1 MIVDIDAGNTRIK
14 WQASLGDR
22 RIDVGAEQ
30 LSERPLHSVHATLTS
45 QGDISRIRLLSV
57 RSQAD
62 TAILVDAVKSLWS
75 VEPEMITSSAA
86 ACGVTNSYTQVNTLG
101 VDRWS
106 AIIAGAQ
113 RAKQATGSMAVCV
126 VDAGS
131 ALTID
136 LVDDCGVH
144 QGGYIVPGLS
154 MQLRALNQG
163 TGNIALTNI
172 PPDAGLQ
179 PGLNTRDAV
188 IAGILLGAQ
197 QLILAA
203 VIDFER
209 QQGVKPLLL
218 VTGGDGPRLLEGL
231 GKFSNEAQY
240 SPHLVFEGMAFLCP

>member
-1 MIVDIDAGNTRIK
+1 MIIDIDVGNTRIK

-22 RIDVGAEQ
+22 RIDVGAVK
-30 LSERPLHSVHATLTS
+30 LSEERPLHSVHATLSS

-62 TAILVDAVKSLWS
+62 TARLVDAVKSLWFL
-75 VEPEMITSSAA
+75 EPEMITSSEA

-101 VDRWS
+101 ADRWS

-113 RAKQATGSMAVCV
+113 RAKKATGSMAVCV

-136 LVDDCGVH
+136 LVDGYGVH

-154 MQLRALNQG
+154 MQLRALNEG
-163 TGNIALTNI
+163 TGNISLANI
-172 PPDAGLQ
+172 PSVADLQ
-179 PGLNTRDAV
+179 PGLNTRDAL

-203 VIDFER
+203 VINFER
-209 QQGVKPLLL
+209 QQGFKPLEL
-218 VTGGDGPRLLEGL
+218 VTGVDGPIVL
-231 GKFSNEAQY
+231 G
-240 SPHLVFEGMAFLCP
+240 G

>member
-1 MIVDIDAGNTRIK
+1 MIVDIDAGNSRLK

-30 LSERPLHSVHATLTS
+30 LSDRPLHSVHAALS
-45 QGDISRIRLLSV
+45 GQGDISRIRLLSV

-101 VDRWS
+101 TDRWS

-136 LVDDCGVH
+136 LVDNCGVH
-144 QGGYIVPGLS
+144 QGGYIAPGLS

-163 TGNIALTNI
+163 TGNIALANI
-172 PPDAGLQ
+172 PPDASLQ

-203 VIDFER
+203 VIDFE

-240 SPHLVFEGMAFLCP
+240 SPHLVLEGMAFLCP

>member
-14 WQASLGDR
+14 WRASLGDH
-22 RIDVGAEQ
+22 IVDGGIEQ
-30 LSERPLHSVHATLTS
+30 VTERPLASIHAALVNK
-45 QGDISRIRLLSV
+45 GDTKRIRLLSV
-57 RSQAD
+57 RSPAD
-62 TAILVDAVKSLWS
+62 TVVLVEAVRSLWS
-75 VEPEMITSSAA
+75 VEPEMVTSSAA

-101 VDRWS
+101 ADRWS

-136 LVDDCGVH
+136 LADDCGIH

-163 TGNIALTNI
+163 TGNIALANI

-188 IAGILLGAQ
+188 IAGVLLGAQ

-203 VIDFER
+203 VLDFER
-209 QQGVKPLLL
+209 QQGIKPLLL
-218 VTGGDGPRLLEGL
+218 LTGGDGPRLLNGL
-231 GKFSNEAQY
+231 GAEAEY
-240 SPHLVFEGMAFLCP
+240 CSHLVLEGMAFLRP

>member
-1 MIVDIDAGNTRIK
+1 MIVDIDAGNSRLK

-30 LSERPLHSVHATLTS
+30 LSDRPLHSVHAALS
-45 QGDISRIRLLSV
+45 GQGDISRIRLLSV

-101 VDRWS
+101 TDRWS

-144 QGGYIVPGLS
+144 QGGYIAPGLS

-163 TGNIALTNI
+163 TGNIALANI
-172 PPDAGLQ
+172 HPDASLQ

-203 VIDFER
+203 VIDFE

>member
-14 WQASLGDR
+14 WQALLGDS
-22 RIDVGAEQ
+22 RIDVGSEQ
-30 LSERPLHSVHATLTS
+30 LSERPLLSVHAALSS

-75 VEPEMITSSAA
+75 VEPEMITSSAG
-86 ACGVTNSYTQVNTLG
+86 ACGVTNSYKQFNTLG
-101 VDRWS
+101 ADRWS

-136 LVDDCGVH
+136 LADDCGIH

-163 TGNIALTNI
+163 TGNIALANI
-172 PPDAGLQ
+172 PPEAGLQ

-188 IAGILLGAQ
+188 IAGVLLGAQ

-203 VIDFER
+203 VLDFER
-209 QQGVKPLLL
+209 QHGIKPLLL
-218 VTGGDGPRLLEGL
+218 LTGGDGSRLLNGL
-231 GKFSNEAQY
+231 GAEAEY
-240 SPHLVFEGMAFLCP
+240 CSDLVLEGMAFLRP

>member
-1 MIVDIDAGNTRIK
+1 
-14 WQASLGDR
+14 
-22 RIDVGAEQ
+22 
-30 LSERPLHSVHATLTS
+30 
-45 QGDISRIRLLSV
+45 
-57 RSQAD
+57 
-62 TAILVDAVKSLWS
+62 
-75 VEPEMITSSAA
+75 
-86 ACGVTNSYTQVNTLG
+86 
-101 VDRWS
+101 
-106 AIIAGAQ
+106 
-113 RAKQATGSMAVCV
+113 
-126 VDAGS
+126 
-131 ALTID
+131 
-136 LVDDCGVH
+136 
-144 QGGYIVPGLS
+144 
-154 MQLRALNQG
+154 MQLHALNQG
-163 TGNIALTNI
+163 TGNVALANI

>member
-1 MIVDIDAGNTRIK
+1 MIIDIDAGNTRIK

-30 LSERPLHSVHATLTS
+30 LSERPLLSVHAVLS
-45 QGDISRIRLLSV
+45 SRGGISRIRLLSV

-75 VEPEMITSSAA
+75 VEPEMVTSSAA
-86 ACGVTNSYTQVNTLG
+86 ACGVTNSYSQANTLG
-101 VDRWS
+101 ADRWS

-113 RAKQATGSMAVCV
+113 RAKQATGSMALCV

-144 QGGYIVPGLS
+144 QGGYIAPGLS
-154 MQLRALNQG
+154 MQLRSLNQG
-163 TGNIALTNI
+163 TGNIALANI
-172 PPDAGLQ
+172 PPEPDLQ
-179 PGLNTRDAV
+179 PALNTRDAV
-188 IAGILLGAQ
+188 IAGVLLGAQ

-203 VIDFER
+203 VMDFEQ

-218 VTGGDGPRLLEGL
+218 VTGGDGPRLLGGL
-231 GKFSNEAQY
+231 SKLSVEAQY
-240 SPHLVFEGMAFLCP
+240 SPHLVLEGMAFLRP